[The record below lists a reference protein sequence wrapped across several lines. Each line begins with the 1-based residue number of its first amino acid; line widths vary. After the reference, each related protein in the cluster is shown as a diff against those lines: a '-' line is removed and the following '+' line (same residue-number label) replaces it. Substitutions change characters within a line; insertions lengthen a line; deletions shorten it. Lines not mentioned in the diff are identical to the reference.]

1 MSANNYLS
9 NMEPRLPTRVKDAV
23 GELIAGIELEAAAA
37 AGRSST
43 DGELAQHFRQLVRM
57 VEQERP
63 QRAEATKKRMTAVLD
78 LVERAPRFAAF
89 RGVSV
94 GSGDVLS
101 RVDLVSRH
109 QSGMRE
115 LAATWAHIPSEV
127 TGAHVIDRNV
137 LRGGPH
143 EHVVVPQ
150 SPYRGLRF
158 HLSRVQCIDETGG
171 WLEERWGGKDE
182 IYCGAVAVDENGST
196 SSGGLFKVGN
206 FDDGD
211 VRSFGH
217 PGRSLQYFGLREG
230 GDTFPKV
237 YTMAIALVEHDFGPL
252 PDWFNRL
259 LDLVRQK
266 VTEYLTTLVGVAVG
280 STLGPLGALIGAA
293 IGWAVGKVINL
304 VKGWLGDEDMGTKTV
319 TATIN
324 SYSGNWIDS
333 GGPLSGLY
341 TRDYVAHGGRY
352 RLWWRCELVR

>member
-1 MSANNYLS
+1 MSANNFLS
-9 NMEPRLPTRVKDAV
+9 NMEPRIPTRVKDAL
-23 GELIAGIELEAAAA
+23 GELLAGFELEAAVA
-37 AGRSST
+37 AGHST
-43 DGELAQHFRQLVRM
+43 ADGELAQHFRQLVRM
-57 VEQERP
+57 VDQERP
-63 QRAEATKKRMTAVLD
+63 QQAVAVKQRMTTALT
-78 LVERAPRFAAF
+78 LVDRAPRFAAF
-89 RGVSV
+89 RGVPV

-109 QSGMRE
+109 KTGMRD

-127 TGAHVIDRNV
+127 PGAHVVERNG
-137 LRGGPH
+137 LRGRLD

-150 SPYRGLRF
+150 TPYTGLRF
-158 HLSRVQCIDETGG
+158 YLSRVQCLDETGG
-171 WLEERWGGKDE
+171 WFEERFGGKDE
-182 IYCGAVAVDENGST
+182 IHCGAVAVDENGNT
-196 SSGGLFKVGN
+196 SSGGLFSVGS

-211 VRSFGH
+211 VRTFGH
-217 PGRSLQYFGLREG
+217 PGRSLQYFSLREG

-237 YTMAIALVEHDFGPL
+237 YTMAIALVEHDFGNL

-259 LDLVRQK
+259 LELVRQK
-266 VTEYLTTLVGVAVG
+266 VTEYLAALVGVAVG

-304 VKGWLGDEDMGTKTV
+304 VKGWLGDEDMGTKIV

-333 GGPLSGLY
+333 GGPLSNLY
-341 TRDYVAHGGRY
+341 TRDYVAHDGHY